1 MIQANSMIP
10 QFYDFTVIS
19 FVGARCCFTFSVCAL
34 SSLLTPILPHVMY
47 VPTCLSPLGLSRI
60 CSKFASMSPE
70 AVRAAILLTLVVQ
83 NSAQAIFMR
92 YSFKPKDQV

>member
-1 MIQANSMIP
+1 MEGVVDFCGSFGCAVWIYSSMP
-10 QFYDFTVIS
+10 V
-19 FVGARCCFTFSVCAL
+19 
-34 SSLLTPILPHVMY
+34 SLLTRVSISPHAF
-47 VPTCLSPLGLSRI
+47 TCPSSSVLSRL